1 MVNGY
6 GLFAAFVS
14 ISRRTGWRDWDGYIF
29 CGWGKVD
36 VYTVCMINTQSL
48 ILVYLLLTRD
58 GFDS

>member
-1 MVNGY
+1 MVNGC
-6 GLFAAFVS
+6 GLFAACVS
-14 ISRRTGWRDWDGYIF
+14 ISGQTGLRDWDGYIF

-36 VYTVCMINTQSL
+36 VYMYDKPKSL